1 MDEQLDAMESV
12 PNPVTKV
19 SWQRPHCHCAVSPV
33 TCFALMSVQRQHDA
47 TVPQDATDSTEVL
60 SQDVSPGFC
69 YTRHQLTAPAAWF
82 AAEAEYCGGGRRRGP
97 WGA

>member
-1 MDEQLDAMESV
+1 LDEQLDAMESV

-60 SQDVSPGFC
+60 SQDVS
-69 YTRHQLTAPAAWF
+69 L
-82 AAEAEYCGGGRRRGP
+82 EGRQNLASATP
-97 WGA
+97 DTS